1 MKSNETKK
9 AKNPEDLAKIFR
21 VKATAGDA
29 AGLADLYE
37 PNATLV
43 IDKNGNTVTGKESIK
58 KFYEQLLKTNP
69 KFESVVQRPTLKNGN
84 LALTS
89 AKLGDGRVTAE
100 VARLQ
105 DDNTWLW
112 AIDQPAIA
120 MEKE

>member
-29 AGLADLYE
+29 GGLADLYE

-69 KFESVVQRPTLKNGN
+69 KFESVVQRPSLKNGN

>member
-43 IDKNGNTVTGKESIK
+43 IDKNGNTVTGTESIK

>member
-1 MKSNETKK
+1 MKLNETQK
-9 AKNPEDLAKIFR
+9 AQNPDDLAKIFR
-21 VKATAGDA
+21 IKAAAGDA

-37 PNATLV
+37 PNAVLV
-43 IDKNGNTVTGKESIK
+43 IDQDGNTAVGKEAIK
-58 KFYEQLLKTNP
+58 NFYEQVLKTNP
-69 KFESVVQRPTLKNGN
+69 KFESVVQRNALINGN

-105 DDNTWLW
+105 ADNTWLW
-112 AIDQPAIA
+112 AIDQPSFA

>member
-1 MKSNETKK
+1 MKSNETRK
-9 AKNPEDLAKIFR
+9 AQNPDDLAKIFR
-21 VKATAGDA
+21 EKATAVDA

-37 PNATLV
+37 PNAVLV
-43 IDKNGNTVTGKESIK
+43 IDKNGNTVIGKESIK

-69 KFESVVQRPTLKNGN
+69 KFESVVQRNALKNGN

-89 AKLGDGRVTAE
+89 AKLADGRVTAE

-105 DDNTWLW
+105 ADNTWLW
-112 AIDQPAIA
+112 VIDQPSIA